1 MSLEFHE
8 AIVRHLRAGRTVA
21 IATLIGAQGS
31 TPRRFGS
38 GMIVLESGETAFSVG
53 GGAFEA
59 LVIADARQAIR
70 DGRGCEK
77 EYRFTEE
84 GENATGMVCG
94 GTARV
99 LIEVARPPTPLFI
112 FGGGHVGHEV
122 AILGRRLGFDVT
134 IVDDRPAF
142 VAPDRLPEGAR
153 GLQADPGYEGGLPA
167 IPPGAFVTILTRCH
181 RTDLAVLSR
190 VVGEKPVYLGLIGS
204 RRKIATIL
212 DRARA
217 LGLSPEALD
226 HVHAPIGV
234 SIGAQTP
241 AEIGVSIVAEMIQ
254 VRSAMGGESRQVK
267 RSRTM
272 LRKVAAAAPG
282 GLEGVPLNFGRSG
295 GD

>member
-8 AIVRHLRAGRTVA
+8 TIVRHLRAGRTVA

-31 TPRRFGS
+31 TPRGFGS
-38 GMIVLESGETAFSVG
+38 GMLVLESGETAFSIG

-59 LVIADARQAIR
+59 LVIADARRAIQ
-70 DGRGCEK
+70 DGCGAEK

-94 GTARV
+94 GSARV
-99 LIEVARPPTPLFI
+99 LIEVVRPPAPLFI

-142 VAPDRLPEGAR
+142 VAPGRLPEGAR
-153 GLQADPGYEGGLPA
+153 GLQADPGYEGGLPL
-167 IPPGAFVTILTRCH
+167 IPAGAFVTILTRCH
-181 RTDLAVLSR
+181 RTDLAVLR
-190 VVGEKPVYLGLIGS
+190 HVVGKESAYLGLIGS

-217 LGLSPEALD
+217 LGTAPEALVE
-226 HVHAPIGV
+226 VHAPIGV
-234 SIGAQTP
+234 PIGAQTP
-241 AEIGVSIVAEMIQ
+241 AEIAVSIAAEMIQ
-254 VRSAMGGESRQVK
+254 VRSATGGESRQPK
-267 RSRTM
+267 RGRAMVRKIATAAHSR
-272 LRKVAAAAPG
+272 P
-282 GLEGVPLNFGRSG
+282 ESVPLIFERPRRR
-295 GD
+295 